1 MKKVFIVIILI
12 FSLLEVSCKEK
23 NNLHGIWLREE
34 IYEEWQN
41 GMDELLRTREVEL
54 AGEIYKTVWLN
65 LAINMNNSP
74 QYFEYWGLKCIIEKI
89 EENEDAIRLTVHSLY
104 SEEAKG
110 VFTITFLSNDSFKM
124 KLINMSDELW
134 VDIQNANFTPDRLYP
149 EKIYIRCPKI
159 QSAKVG
165 E

>member
-1 MKKVFIVIILI
+1 MCVDKRAQF
-12 FSLLEVSCKEK
+12 
-23 NNLHGIWLREE
+23 N
-34 IYEEWQN
+34 
-41 GMDELLRTREVEL
+41 
-54 AGEIYKTVWLN
+54 
-65 LAINMNNSP
+65 
-74 QYFEYWGLKCIIEKI
+74 WGLKCIIETI
-89 EENEDAIRLTVHSLY
+89 EENEENEDAIRLTVHSLY

-124 KLINMSDELW
+124 KVISMSDELW